1 VLITR
6 QEERIV
12 PVPFAELMDAKTGKT
27 RVRDV
32 DPATHWFR
40 AARALQ
46 TRVERSDLDDPKRL
60 EAIAKA
66 AKLSPAE
73 AKQRYAPLA

>member
-1 VLITR
+1 
-6 QEERIV
+6 V

-32 DPATHWFR
+32 DTNTNWFK

-46 TRVERSDLDDPKRL
+46 TRVEAADLADPKRL
-60 EAIAKA
+60 AAIAKA
-66 AKLSPAE
+66 ANLTPDE
-73 AKQRYAPLA
+73 AKHRYAPL

>member
-1 VLITR
+1 
-6 QEERIV
+6 
-12 PVPFAELMDAKTGKT
+12 MDEKTGKT

-32 DPATHWFR
+32 ETDTGWFR

-46 TRVERSDLDDPKRL
+46 TRVEKGDLEDRGRL

-66 AKLSPAE
+66 AKLSPDE
-73 AKQRYAPLA
+73 AKKRYAPI

>member
-6 QEERIV
+6 QDENIV
-12 PVPFAELMDAKTGKT
+12 PIPFSDLMDAKTGKT

-32 DPATHWFR
+32 DPATNWFK

-60 EAIAKA
+60 EALAKA

-73 AKQRYAPLA
+73 ARERYAPIA

>member
-1 VLITR
+1 MLITR
-6 QEERIV
+6 QDENIV

-32 DPATHWFR
+32 DTDTNWFK

-46 TRVERSDLDDPKRL
+46 TRIEAADLADAKRL
-60 EAIAKA
+60 AAIAKA
-66 AKLSPAE
+66 AGLSPDE
-73 AKQRYAPLA
+73 AKKRYAPV

>member
-1 VLITR
+1 
-6 QEERIV
+6 V
-12 PVPFAELMDAKTGKT
+12 PVPFAELQDAETGKT

-32 DPATHWFR
+32 DTRHGWFR

-60 EAIAKA
+60 DAIAKA
-66 AKLSPAE
+66 AGLSPAE
-73 AKQRYAPLA
+73 AKKRYAPIG

>member
-1 VLITR
+1 
-6 QEERIV
+6 V
-12 PVPFAELMDAKTGKT
+12 PVPFAELQDAVTGKT

-32 DPATHWFR
+32 DTKSGWFR

-46 TRVERSDLDDPKRL
+46 TRVEPGDLADPKRL

-66 AKLSPAE
+66 AKLSPAD
-73 AKQRYAPLA
+73 AKKRYAPIA

>member
-1 VLITR
+1 
-6 QEERIV
+6 
-12 PVPFAELMDAKTGKT
+12 VPFAELMDAKTGKT

-32 DPATHWFR
+32 VPDHDWSR

-46 TRVERSDLDDPKRL
+46 ERIEPDDLADPKRL

-66 AKLSPAE
+66 AKLSPDE
-73 AKQRYAPLA
+73 AKKRYAPLA